1 MRRVSHFSG
10 AETRPIL
17 VGVFWPCLPKG
28 FFPSCWLYL
37 EDTTGFCCRW
47 WMKTGHCRHI
57 SITINEVSV
66 YQLWMSLQ

>member
-17 VGVFWPCLPKG
+17 VGVFWPCLPKR

-37 EDTTGFCCRW
+37 EDTRVLLSLVAETEYCRN
-47 WMKTGHCRHI
+47 I